1 METEIEIVESPYQDR
16 YCGNC
21 AECIKTEM
29 RYCLKNHA
37 FVSKDMWCKQWHA
50 EDRSKFEN

>member
-1 METEIEIVESPYQDR
+1 MDEEKIVDTPYKDR

-21 AECIKTEM
+21 NHCVKTEM

-37 FVSKDMWCKQWHA
+37 FVSKNKWCKDWCV
-50 EDRSKFEN
+50 ENRDYKF